1 MNTVQ
6 RFFRRYIFSMVGI
19 MVLFFAVNVAL
30 LSAIMIA
37 GSMSGSD
44 SSFSIGEFSDHVIL
58 QGGNWVADDA
68 AISML
73 REE

>member
-30 LSAIMIA
+30 LSAIMIIPKGT
-37 GSMSGSD
+37 GSRYEVHRIPCQS
-44 SSFSIGEFSDHVIL
+44 
-58 QGGNWVADDA
+58 
-68 AISML
+68 
-73 REE
+73 